1 MPDEPTWLDRP
12 ILEALHADQIMEH
25 GGSLGIRDEGLLES
39 ALARPQQK
47 WHYEPRTDLAT
58 LAAAYAFG
66 VAKNHPFVDGN
77 KRAALVSAYT
87 FLAVNGFELE
97 APEPEAMTVILGTAD
112 GSISEEDLASW
123 IRSHL
128 IPWID

>member
-1 MPDEPTWLDRP
+1 MPETPTWLDRP
-12 ILEALHADQIMEH
+12 ILETLHADQILEH

-47 WHYEPRTDLAT
+47 WHYEPHTDVST

-66 VAKNHPFVDGN
+66 VAKNHPFIDGN
-77 KRAALVSAYT
+77 KRAALVAAYT
-87 FLAVNGFELE
+87 FLAINGFELE
-97 APEPEAMTVILGTAD
+97 ATETDAVVMILGLAD
-112 GSISEEDLASW
+112 GSIPEEDLAAW

-128 IPWID
+128 IPWVD

>member
-12 ILEALHADQIMEH
+12 VLEALHADQIMEH

-112 GSISEEDLASW
+112 GSVSEEDLASW

>member
-1 MPDEPTWLDRP
+1 MPNEPAWLDRL

-47 WHYEPRTDLAT
+47 WHYEPRSDPAT

-66 VAKNHPFVDGN
+66 VAKNHPFIDGN
-77 KRAALVSAYT
+77 KRAALVAAYT
-87 FLAVNGFELE
+87 LLAVNGFELE
-97 APEPEAMTVILGTAD
+97 APEPEAVTLILGTAD

-128 IPWID
+128 IPWAD

>member
-1 MPDEPTWLDRP
+1 MPETPTWLDRP
-12 ILEALHADQIMEH
+12 ILETLHADQILEH

-47 WHYEPRTDLAT
+47 WHYEPNTDLST

-66 VAKNHPFVDGN
+66 VAKNHPFIDGN
-77 KRAALVSAYT
+77 KRAALVAAYT
-87 FLAVNGFELE
+87 FLAINGFELE
-97 APEPEAMTVILGTAD
+97 ATETDAVVMILGLAD
-112 GSISEEDLASW
+112 GSIPEEDLAAW

-128 IPWID
+128 IPWVD